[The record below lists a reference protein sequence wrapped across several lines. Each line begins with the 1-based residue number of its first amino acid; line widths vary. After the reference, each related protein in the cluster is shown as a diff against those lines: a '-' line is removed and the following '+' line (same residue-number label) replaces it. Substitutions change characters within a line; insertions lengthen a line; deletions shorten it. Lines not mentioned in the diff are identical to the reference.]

1 MEKIQNKDKIKTS
14 YTEKKKSNGKSDTEV
29 AKANN
34 TTQNARN
41 ENPNQDTVI
50 DTEYG
55 NKNLFNK

>member
-14 YTEKKKSNGKSDTEV
+14 YTKKKKSNGKSDTEV

-41 ENPNQDTVI
+41 ENPNRDTVI